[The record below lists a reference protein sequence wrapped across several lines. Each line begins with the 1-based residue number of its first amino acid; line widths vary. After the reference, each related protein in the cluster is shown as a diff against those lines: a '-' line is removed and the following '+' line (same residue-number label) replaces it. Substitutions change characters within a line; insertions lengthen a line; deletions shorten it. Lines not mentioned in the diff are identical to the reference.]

1 MLDFIEIKNF
11 RSCEDVRLRLAEP
24 VVALLGRN
32 GVGKTSL
39 LHAIA
44 LTAHLCAKDDE
55 PEFGISPRNGWDT
68 IQFTLGLSVAG
79 DGFFYTTQR
88 PPNGGHPI
96 LFTEQLSRGPNVLF
110 ERHGE
115 MLNYTS
121 GGRMQPLRLGM
132 GASALPTLLRFLPTD
147 DPLRGTLQSVADVLG
162 AVVYYPL
169 QQPFR
174 EHVGDGQLIERSKY
188 EAWKSGSGRTVPSPP
203 PSVQMRL
210 LDLYLARRADFDEL
224 RALLGPDG
232 IGLLADI
239 RVGTVEIPV
248 SGGPS
253 AGTSTETA
261 YALSFV
267 PGDGLAGAGR
277 SFRYSGL
284 SAGTW
289 RILQLFTYLIF
300 DRNSC
305 MLVEQPE
312 DSIHPGLLEK
322 VVDVL
327 RSYAGRTQ
335 LICTTHSPAVMNLI
349 GAKGIR
355 LVTATEGTTRVDELS
370 DRDVESAQDY
380 LKDHGTLAEFLKLME
395 GRVV

>member
-44 LTAHLCAKDDE
+44 LTAQLCATDDE
-55 PEFGISPRNGWDT
+55 PEFGRSPRNSAEP
-68 IQFTLGLSVAG
+68 IALTLGFSVGG
-79 DGFFYTTQR
+79 DAFTYATER
-88 PPNGGHPI
+88 SPNGGHPA
-96 LFTEQLSRGPNVLF
+96 LFNERLSRGSDVLL

-115 MLNYTS
+115 MVRYGS
-121 GGRMQPLRLGM
+121 AGRPQTMRLGL
-132 GASALPTLLRFLPTD
+132 GAAALPSVLRFLPGD
-147 DPLRGTLQSVADVLG
+147 DPLRGALRPVCDYLS

-188 EAWKSGSGRTVPSPP
+188 EAWKSGSGRTTPSPA

-210 LDLYLARRADFDEL
+210 LDLFLSKRADFDEL
-224 RALLGPDG
+224 RSLLGPDG

-253 AGTSTETA
+253 VGTSTETA